1 MIDLFVL
8 SPDKVCEHFKFSIL
22 FAHDIYFLETMDRE
36 AVFGRPAVFSYVLF
50 MQKYCGIIYWFGE
63 LFVYLLQSDHQ
74 GYETQELALN
84 VDL

>member
-50 MQKYCGIIYWFGE
+50 MQKYCGIIYIGFANC
-63 LFVYLLQSDHQ
+63 LFIYYNLITRVMKPRSLH
-74 GYETQELALN
+74 
-84 VDL
+84 